1 MDLGFVPKKS
11 EARQEIVDGM
21 PGSASGWLR
30 DTLKCEGQVIQSPKE
45 FTSRLQQAT
54 ATGNMERA
62 MKAIQNIPMHDDI
75 ENLTIPEAEE
85 MIEEALEELSFSTD
99 PELARALRFLAP
111 PGYQAIVELCGENG
125 RSKRRNANATNWTP
139 EEDEIRIYFERVDG
153 EDEDDEEPSR
163 GDIGNGRSV
172 LQGRGRGPRSVSGSV
187 SAYENGNVVNG
198 NVSNGN
204 VDDSVGQ
211 LPPDIDERIK
221 DLCATLAEAERGGHA
236 FIALKWFRD
245 SFLPRKSFHWNQ
257 SPESRQM
264 ILAEAILRGVV
275 LTSKI
280 PNPKTPA
287 YPTTTIRLN
296 RAEAGVPEEAQR
308 FRPVAVHGDIGNL
321 MLDDERGNL

>member
-1 MDLGFVPKKS
+1 M
-11 EARQEIVDGM
+11 EAWKFFIGTGNEI
-21 PGSASGWLR
+21 
-30 DTLKCEGQVIQSPKE
+30 
-45 FTSRLQQAT
+45 TSRLQQAT
-54 ATGNMERA
+54 ATGNMERT

-85 MIEEALEELSFSTD
+85 LLEEALEELSFSTE

-125 RSKRRNANATNWTP
+125 RSKRRNANATSWTP

-153 EDEDDEEPSR
+153 EDEDDELGR
-163 GDIGNGRSV
+163 GDMGNGRSV
-172 LQGRGRGPRSVSGSV
+172 LQARARGPRSVSG
-187 SAYENGNVVNG
+187 NGNGHDNG
-198 NVSNGN
+198 NFGNVGNGNSNGN
-204 VDDSVGQ
+204 VDDSAGQ

-257 SPESRQM
+257 SPDSRQL

-308 FRPVAVHGDIGNL
+308 FRPVAVHGDIGNVL
-321 MLDDERGNL
+321 LDDDRGNL